1 MRSYMID
8 EMLPEQVEQL
18 SLRLQESVGPGPM
31 QGILWFELP
40 QEVLTPRQQEHLSS
54 CGPFLLSL
62 ETGSTWIKLELL
74 VRARQTFR
82 CDCIAFA
89 TQEQRAYGIGMVDA
103 AIRELGLGV

>member
-8 EMLPEQVEQL
+8 EMLPGQVEQL
-18 SLRLQESVGPGPM
+18 SLCLQERVGPGPM

-40 QEVLTPRQQEHLSS
+40 QEALTPRQQEHLSS

-82 CDCIAFA
+82 CDCIGFA
-89 TQEQRAYGIGMVDA
+89 TAEQRAYGINMVDA